1 MPAQKLKHLRPRG
14 KQLSLAALMLS
25 LGIVQYQVT
34 LA

>member
-1 MPAQKLKHLRPRG
+1 MLAQKLKYLRPSG
-14 KQLSLAALMLS
+14 KQLSLAVLMLS